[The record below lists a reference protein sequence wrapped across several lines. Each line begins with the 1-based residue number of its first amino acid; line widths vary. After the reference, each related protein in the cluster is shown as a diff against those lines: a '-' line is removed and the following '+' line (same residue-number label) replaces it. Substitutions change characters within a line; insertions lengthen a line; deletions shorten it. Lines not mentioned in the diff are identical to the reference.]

1 MSSGVS
7 RTKAGA
13 VNGTGANLDVRT
25 VGFRPSKV
33 ELYNES
39 GLAKA
44 DWSSSMADGLA
55 MKQVTA
61 GTISMTSAG
70 DGVTPLADGFRLGAD
85 SDLNVTDEL
94 VHWVAH
100 E

>member
-1 MSSGVS
+1 MSSGVA
-7 RTKAGA
+7 RMMTGA
-13 VNGTGANLDVRT
+13 VPGTGADLDVKT
-25 VGFRPSKV
+25 VGFRPKRV
-33 ELYNES
+33 QLLNED

-44 DWSSSMADGLA
+44 EWTSSMADGLA

-61 GTISMTSAG
+61 GTLSMTSAG

-85 SDLNVTDEL
+85 SDLNVADEL
-94 VHWVAH
+94 VHWVAY